1 MKNLFVLLL
10 FYMGAVWITKA
21 QEIIPFPDLS
31 ESHIAVYNQVE
42 TIDSHNYS
50 LYTKDYQDALTKM
63 DLEIESVTSMIE
75 KEANKEQRTLLESQ
89 KAEIEKKRA
98 LLIKEAELL
107 EDLNKFY

>member
-1 MKNLFVLLL
+1 
-10 FYMGAVWITKA
+10 
-21 QEIIPFPDLS
+21 
-31 ESHIAVYNQVE
+31 
-42 TIDSHNYS
+42 
-50 LYTKDYQDALTKM
+50 M